1 VRRGPIT
8 RDFWPLDF
16 YQNPELLSIAILM
29 DFHHDRIEDTLER
42 VIIYSRVSINSY
54 NINAQAFKVNTIIKV
69 KILIGWYAPMLAF
82 A

>member
-1 VRRGPIT
+1 
-8 RDFWPLDF
+8 
-16 YQNPELLSIAILM
+16 M

-54 NINAQAFKVNTIIKV
+54 NINAQVFKVNTIIKV